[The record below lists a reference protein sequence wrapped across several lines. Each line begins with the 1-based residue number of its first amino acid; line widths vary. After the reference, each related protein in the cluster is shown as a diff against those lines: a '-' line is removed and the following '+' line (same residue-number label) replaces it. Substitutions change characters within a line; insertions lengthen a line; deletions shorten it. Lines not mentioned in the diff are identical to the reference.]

1 MGYKPLM
8 SGAPTIEIT
17 HARYEE
23 LVRAELQ
30 AVQYRNW
37 LTNYVESRPEGN
49 TEVVLYSRDVA
60 DIIRTIEGIDIDI
73 EGNTEVVLYSKDV
86 ADTIRT
92 IAGIETDNEGNLKW
106 KEDSDG
112 RRQQL

>member
-17 HARYEE
+17 HERYEE

-37 LTNYVESRPEGN
+37 LKNYVESRPEI
-49 TEVVLYSRDVA
+49 VLYSGDVA
-60 DIIRTIEGIDIDI
+60 DIIKTIEGIEIDI
-73 EGNTEVVLYSKDV
+73 E
-86 ADTIRT
+86 A
-92 IAGIETDNEGNLKW
+92 EGV
-106 KEDSDG
+106 
-112 RRQQL
+112 

>member
-17 HARYEE
+17 HERYEE

-37 LTNYVESRPEGN
+37 LESIVSDSYGGDIIITLDNVARIIKIIEGIEMDTEGN
-49 TEVVLYSRDVA
+49 TE
-60 DIIRTIEGIDIDI
+60 
-73 EGNTEVVLYSKDV
+73 
-86 ADTIRT
+86 
-92 IAGIETDNEGNLKW
+92 AGGE
-106 KEDSDG
+106 
-112 RRQQL
+112 

>member
-17 HARYEE
+17 HERYEE

-37 LTNYVESRPEGN
+37 LTNYVESRPG
-49 TEVVLYSRDVA
+49 VGFYSRDVA
-60 DIIRTIEGIDIDI
+60 DAIRTMVRTIEGIEIDI
-73 EGNTEVVLYSKDV
+73 EGNTE
-86 ADTIRT
+86 A
-92 IAGIETDNEGNLKW
+92 EGV
-106 KEDSDG
+106 
-112 RRQQL
+112 

>member
-37 LTNYVESRPEGN
+37 LTNYVESRPE
-49 TEVVLYSRDVA
+49 VVLYSRDVA
-60 DIIRTIEGIDIDI
+60 DIIRTIEDIDIDI
-73 EGNTEVVLYSKDV
+73 EGN
-86 ADTIRT
+86 
-92 IAGIETDNEGNLKW
+92 LKL